1 MHSLVGAPRQT
12 AAETM
17 YDDPAGAGKNS
28 LLFDCKLGLTISIA
42 LRSESEFDRK
52 NYKSTVNSCI

>member
-17 YDDPAGAGKNS
+17 YDDPAGAGKKFFAVR
-28 LLFDCKLGLTISIA
+28 L
-42 LRSESEFDRK
+42 
-52 NYKSTVNSCI
+52 